1 MEPPV
6 SNPPS
11 PADLEALRQ
20 FLETTT
26 DADHISDETRE
37 MIETYL
43 PELSHKLPR
52 KKKT

>member
-1 MEPPV
+1 MP
-6 SNPPS
+6 NPLS

-43 PELSHKLPR
+43 PELSHRLPP